1 MRYWAFTFLAI
12 AAAAALVSMGGLTG
26 ASYFAALAIFVV
38 FAVLTCVSFLM
49 PGQSEID

>member
-26 ASYFAALAIFVV
+26 TSYIAGLAIFIVFAAL
-38 FAVLTCVSFLM
+38 TCISFLM